1 MATPAIEPGNPDT
14 VDHNVT
20 TDPTALPKIVITSG
34 EPAGIG
40 PDLVLTAAMSSWDA
54 QLVVLGNQTLLAER
68 ARLMGLSVI
77 FEPYSSTPA
86 AEPHTP
92 GTLPLIDLPLRN
104 PCEPG
109 VLEPG
114 NASYVMAQLDMAVEL
129 CRAKECQAIVT
140 APVNKAV
147 INRAGI
153 PFSGHTEFL
162 AAATGTDR
170 VVMMLVADTLRIALA
185 TTHIQLRDVPDAM
198 DAPSLLEMLKIIHTH
213 LRTHCCIDQPQI
225 TVLGLNPHAGESGH
239 LGFEEETI
247 IAPACEAAREQGMSL
262 RGPLPAD
269 SAFIPSMREQTD
281 AYLAMYHDQGLP
293 VLKALGFH
301 KAVNVTLGLPIVR
314 TSVDHGTALDLAGTG
329 KADSGS
335 LETAIRTAITLATAA
350 G

>member
-1 MATPAIEPGNPDT
+1 M
-14 VDHNVT
+14 
-20 TDPTALPKIVITSG
+20 ITSG

-40 PDLVLTAAMSSWDA
+40 PDLVLMAAMSSWDA

-68 ARLMGLSVI
+68 ARLLGLSVI
-77 FEPYSSTPA
+77 FEPYSSTHA
-86 AEPHTP
+86 VEPHTP
-92 GTLPLIDLPLRN
+92 GTVLLIDLPLGS
-104 PCEPG
+104 PCQPG
-109 VLEPG
+109 VLDPG
-114 NASYVMAQLDMAVEL
+114 NASYVLAQLDMAVEL
-129 CRAKECQAIVT
+129 CTANECQAMVT
-140 APVNKAV
+140 APVNKAI
-147 INRAGI
+147 INDAGF
-153 PFSGHTEFL
+153 PFAGHTEFL
-162 AAATGTDR
+162 AAATSTDR

-185 TTHIQLRDVPDAM
+185 TTHIPLRDVPDAM
-198 DAPSLLEMLKIIHTH
+198 EAPSLLEMLKIVHTH

-247 IAPACEAAREQGMSL
+247 IAPVCETARKQGLSVT
-262 RGPLPAD
+262 GPLPAD
-269 SAFIPSMREQTD
+269 SAFIPPMREQTD

-335 LETAIRTAITLATAA
+335 LKTAISTAMTLATGA
-350 G
+350 GCAN